1 MRRICWRRSRLLA
14 GTAAIVKHWGCSF
27 RCGAGRMLE
36 MCRIENAIR
45 FTKIKKN
52 EGDWNVHVWK
62 DLKDRGD
69 DWSDNVER

>member
-1 MRRICWRRSRLLA
+1 
-14 GTAAIVKHWGCSF
+14 
-27 RCGAGRMLE
+27 